1 MGEEQ
6 DERDKQ
12 SKTVRGQTERVN
24 YRREV
29 REEFEE
35 INPQRD
41 SRLGDG
47 PAEREREKKEPCDKI
62 TAMDMNMKMNC
73 VARFKSNPVVLSLMF
88 TTQSQQ
94 GLEATLAL
102 SIISLS
108 LSLSLSL

>member
-41 SRLGDG
+41 SRQTGRRAG
-47 PAEREREKKEPCDKI
+47 REGKREER
-62 TAMDMNMKMNC
+62 A
-73 VARFKSNPVVLSLMF
+73 V
-88 TTQSQQ
+88 
-94 GLEATLAL
+94 
-102 SIISLS
+102 
-108 LSLSLSL
+108 